1 MLGKKK
7 KFANQRIIILEGCDK
22 VGKSEI
28 ARAIS
33 KKYGIPYIK
42 NTSEWSAGLRN
53 PDYFVNTLRYAEPYF
68 LSYLKQSGASVVLD
82 RSYPSEWVYS
92 EAFGRTTDHDA
103 LKFVDEEYSKL
114 GAQIIVCHRSSY
126 EGIKDDLFPDDIEE
140 IKLSELDGLY
150 TKFSSQTRCKTLRLN
165 VDDENLSRELEDIS
179 LFLECQED

>member
-7 KFANQRIIILEGCDK
+7 TLTKQRIILCEGPDR

-28 ARAIS
+28 ALALA

-53 PDYFVNTLRYAEPYF
+53 KDYFVNTLRYAEPYF

-82 RSYPSEWVYS
+82 RSYPSEQVYS

-103 LKFVDEEYSKL
+103 LKFVDEEYAKL
-114 GAQIIVCHRSSY
+114 GAQIVICHRSSY

-140 IKLSELDGLY
+140 RKLQELDDLY
-150 TKFSSQTRCKTLRLN
+150 TNFASKTKCKVLRLN

-179 LFLECQED
+179 LFLECQD